1 MRDTATVYEI
11 LTTGLYYYEPCII
24 RKARS
29 NFRDIPRN
37 VVSTKISLIVNKMPI
52 IGRFIED
59 NFSAWPTLGE
69 FTDYAVP

>member
-11 LTTGLYYYEPCII
+11 LTTGLYYYDPCII

-37 VVSTKISLIVNKMPI
+37 VVRTKISLIVNKMPI
-52 IGRFIED
+52 IGRFIEE
-59 NFSAWPTLGE
+59 NFSTWSTFNE
-69 FTDYAVP
+69 FTDYGVS